1 MSEDKNLI
9 WKDNDYRNIV
19 HLFETAAK
27 RFAKNRL
34 FGTKN
39 RDGNYEW
46 VTYEQVAERTRNFC
60 SGLKS
65 LGVTKGD
72 RVAIISKN
80 RTEWCI
86 AEVATFALNATF
98 VPMYE
103 KELPAIWKYII
114 NDSSAKVLIVS
125 TQDIYDQ
132 IKEFA
137 SELPAVNHIILI
149 EGSDEK
155 SMKSLEEYGKTHPI
169 GELTEPEPKDIAV
182 ILYTSGTTG
191 QPKGVMLSHGNLC
204 FAAQAGYHIYPNLNE
219 QTVGF
224 SHLPWAHSYAISA
237 ELHNGCQ
244 FGGSLAFMD
253 TLETLAE
260 DMQKVKPTVLISV
273 PRFFNAIYE
282 KIFRTMN
289 EEGGIKLKL
298 FNMAIAE
305 AKKKFLTG
313 KAGWKYKLLDKLVI
327 KQIKAKFGGR
337 LEMALTASA
346 KMNEEIALFFYS
358 IGIPT
363 YDCYGMTETSPVITM
378 NAPGAYRF
386 GSVGKPV
393 EKTRVVIDRSAIDD
407 KDSDDGEIIAYG
419 PQVMQGYMNKPEE
432 TKKIMTADGGI
443 RTGDRGRFDKDGF
456 LFITG
461 RIKEQYKLLNG
472 KYVFPGSIEEDIKLL
487 PYVANAYVYGD
498 NKEYNVCLVV
508 PNFENIKHWAEQMKI
523 DVEPKELIAGV
534 TKSGNVL
541 KKLISDEITKHLSK
555 KYAKYEIPQKYL
567 FISEDFTL
575 ENGLLTQTMKLKR
588 KEVYKKYSKDIES
601 LYNGF

>member
-9 WKDNDYRNIV
+9 WKDNDYRNLV
-19 HLFETAAK
+19 HLSETASK

-39 RDGNYEW
+39 NEGVYEW
-46 VTYEQVAERTRNFC
+46 VTYEQVAERTQNFC
-60 SGLKS
+60 AGLKS
-65 LGVTKGD
+65 LGVGKGD
-72 RVAIISKN
+72 KVAIISKN

-86 AEVATFALNATF
+86 AEIATLALNAIY

-103 KELPAIWKYII
+103 KELTSIWKYII
-114 NDSSAKVLIVS
+114 NDSQAKVLIVS
-125 TQDIYDQ
+125 TKSILDQ
-132 IKEFA
+132 IKSFA
-137 SELPAVNHIILI
+137 NEIPSVHHFIIIDGDGENSMNH
-149 EGSDEK
+149 
-155 SMKSLEEYGKTHPI
+155 LESYGKEHPI
-169 GELTEPEPKDIAV
+169 SEITEPEPKDIAV

-244 FGGSLAFMD
+244 FGGSIAFMD
-253 TLETLAE
+253 TLDTLAE

-273 PRFFNAIYE
+273 PRVFNVIYE
-282 KIFRTMN
+282 KVYRTMH

-313 KAGWKYKLLDKLVI
+313 KSGLKFKLLDKIVI
-327 KQIKAKFGGR
+327 NQIKAKFGGR
-337 LEMALTASA
+337 LQMALTASA

-378 NAPGAYRF
+378 NAPGAYKF

-407 KDSDDGEIIAYG
+407 KDSDDGEIICYG
-419 PQVMQGYMNKPEE
+419 PQVMQGYLNKPEE
-432 TKKIMTADGGI
+432 LAKILTSDGGI
-443 RTGDRGRFDKDGF
+443 RTGDRGKIDEEGY

-487 PYVANAYVYGD
+487 PYVANAFVYGD
-498 NKEYNVCLVV
+498 NKEYNVCLIV
-508 PNFENIKHWAEQMKI
+508 PNFDSIKNWAEEMKI
-523 DVEPKELIAGV
+523 EVDPKELIAGV
-534 TKSGNVL
+534 AKSGNVL
-541 KKLISDEITKHLSK
+541 KKLISDEISKHLAK

-567 FISEDFTL
+567 FMAEDFTL
-575 ENGLLTQTMKLKR
+575 ENGLLTQTLKLKR
-588 KEVYKKYSKDIES
+588 KEVYKKYKEDIEK
-601 LYNGF
+601 LYEL